1 MGLLALDTERQ
12 AGVASAQAKAML
24 QADTDSALIAMD
36 NAFQSNLDGNR
47 QAESQVGFNPE
58 MPYLPS
64 MPEVPN
70 FVGFEIPK

>member
-1 MGLLALDTERQ
+1 
-12 AGVASAQAKAML
+12 ML

-47 QAESQVGFNPE
+47 QAEAQVGFNPE